1 MTRASFVIANL
12 LRKKMRIIL
21 TVLSLTVAFLL
32 FGLLQAVDHL
42 FYAGAD
48 DVGVTRLLT
57 QARVSFTQ
65 PLPLGMLPKLE
76 AVPGVTRVSYSQWFG
91 GMWQDNTPLFVFAV
105 DPQRQHDAYP
115 EFVMPE
121 PGWRAFAH
129 TRTAMVAGRE
139 LANQYGWKVG
149 QKIPL
154 SSSIYPQ
161 KNGSKVWTF
170 DLVGIFDGKDETW
183 QQQTNIIY
191 INHDY
196 FDEANAFGKGHTNF
210 YIIKLAD
217 GAQADTVIRTVDT
230 LFENSP
236 DETKTQ
242 TESDFNAA
250 WVKQIG
256 DIGTMVR
263 WVLFAVFFTLL
274 LVVGNTMAQG
284 VRERVGELA
293 VLKTLGF
300 TDSSV
305 LRLVFAEAITVC
317 GVGGML
323 GLVLATIAGVLME
336 KHSGGEYP
344 IRVDA
349 QVWLAGT
356 AAIVLLGIA
365 SGLLPALR
373 AQRLQIVDAL
383 AGR

>member
-1 MTRASFVIANL
+1 
-12 LRKKMRIIL
+12 
-21 TVLSLTVAFLL
+21 
-32 FGLLQAVDHL
+32 
-42 FYAGAD
+42 
-48 DVGVTRLLT
+48 
-57 QARVSFTQ
+57 
-65 PLPLGMLPKLE
+65 
-76 AVPGVTRVSYSQWFG
+76 
-91 GMWQDNTPLFVFAV
+91 
-105 DPQRQHDAYP
+105 
-115 EFVMPE
+115 
-121 PGWRAFAH
+121 
-129 TRTAMVAGRE
+129 
-139 LANQYGWKVG
+139 VG

-293 VLKTLGF
+293 VLKTIGF

-336 KHSGGEYP
+336 KHSGGEDP